1 MSRELRIPLG
11 VLAEKRRPSSQ
22 WAQDYWIPTA
32 VIEGH
37 LNHHEGDLLYEAEGV
52 KRYFLGYSEIYCHA
66 SETEAYIHNFES
78 TVPAIYVILR
88 KDDENLHPLDWFV
101 HCVTVSPYLAQDFSD
116 SDEDVV
122 ERVSMPLDIAK
133 QLIAFIDAHHVLV
146 QPREQRLELRV
157 ASDAA
162 LVGGQAQA
170 RTLDPASQRRVPRG
184 RLG

>member
-1 MSRELRIPLG
+1 MSRELRIPVG

-37 LNHHEGDLLYEAEGV
+37 LNHHEGDLLYEADGV

-116 SDEDVV
+116 SDEDIV

-133 QLIAFIDAHHVLV
+133 QLMAFIDEHHVEEV
-146 QPREQRLELRV
+146 FKKRKRRDFKDEQRQFGKEPIFLE
-157 ASDAA
+157 
-162 LVGGQAQA
+162 
-170 RTLDPASQRRVPRG
+170 RG
-184 RLG
+184 RPKGNGGHDA

>member
-1 MSRELRIPLG
+1 MSRELLIPVG

-37 LNHHEGDLLYEAEGV
+37 LNHHEGDLLYEADGV

-116 SDEDVV
+116 SDEDIV

-133 QLIAFIDAHHVLV
+133 QLMAFIDEHHVEEV
-146 QPREQRLELRV
+146 FKKRKRRDYKEERGQFGKEPIFLE
-157 ASDAA
+157 
-162 LVGGQAQA
+162 
-170 RTLDPASQRRVPRG
+170 RG
-184 RLG
+184 RPKGNGGHDA